1 MFSEA
6 KRELKELMDLIHQ
19 IAVFDATLAANRS
32 IEPESSARE
41 KRNHWELRSLDLQRK
56 YELI

>member
-1 MFSEA
+1 
-6 KRELKELMDLIHQ
+6 MDLTHQ